1 MIGRLRGRLLEK
13 APEQVVVDVGGVGYQ
28 LAVSLQSFARLPG
41 IGDEV
46 DLRVHTHVRED
57 ALQLFGFLDD
67 DERALFLLLIQVATI
82 GPRVAMAVLSGLDT
96 AELERALA
104 DGDARRLTAIPGIGK
119 KKADL
124 IILQLREKVRA
135 WQVTRRVQPG
145 MPVAGDGA
153 EAVSALVNLGYK
165 PQEAERAVKS
175 AEQAGAT
182 PLPELIRE
190 ALRRLASWR
199 RNDRGGSRREP

>member
-1 MIGRLRGRLLEK
+1 MIARLRGRLLEK
-13 APEQVVVDVGGVGYQ
+13 APEQIVVDVGGVGYQ
-28 LAVSLQSFARLPG
+28 VVVSLQSFSRLPAV
-41 IGDEV
+41 GDEV

-57 ALQLFGFLDD
+57 ALQLFGFLDE

-82 GPRVAMAVLSGLDT
+82 GPRVAMAVLSGLET
-96 AELERALA
+96 AELERALGE
-104 DGDARRLTAIPGIGK
+104 GDARRLTAIPGIGK

-124 IILQLREKVRA
+124 IVLQLREKVRA
-135 WQVTRRVQPG
+135 LRVTRQADAGTR
-145 MPVAGDGA
+145 VAGDGA

-175 AEQAGAT
+175 AEQAGSA

-190 ALRRLASWR
+190 ALRRLAS
-199 RNDRGGSRREP
+199 